1 MSDNCLPAG
10 LWKTEIMKYDGNN
23 PGAQQV
29 IEQSAGLR
37 VGERFIDSKIR
48 SIEDI
53 KTLRWESLPFL
64 FGQVDMFKERKDE
77 SLILSSNI
85 MKL

>member
-10 LWKTEIMKYDGNN
+10 LWKTEIMKYDRNN

-37 VGERFIDSKIR
+37 VGERFINSKTTENVGR
-48 SIEDI
+48 EY
-53 KTLRWESLPFL
+53 KNP
-64 FGQVDMFKERKDE
+64 QVGEFAF
-77 SLILSSNI
+77 SVWTV
-85 MKL
+85 